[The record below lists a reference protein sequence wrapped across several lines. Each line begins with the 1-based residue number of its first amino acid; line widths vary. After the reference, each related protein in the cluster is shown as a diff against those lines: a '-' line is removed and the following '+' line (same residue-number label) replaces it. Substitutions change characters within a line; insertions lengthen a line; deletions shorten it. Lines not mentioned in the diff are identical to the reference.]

1 MAESLGAAA
10 SIVGI
15 VSLAGQ
21 ICSGVQQLYAF
32 VDSVKQAPSDFQ
44 NIKNDMLLIERLV
57 GRMAEDC
64 TGLPEYLDNDILK
77 SSLELCLSR
86 ITRLLTIIQSL
97 DPSSQK
103 NRPINFIKATVKKAR
118 VAEFV
123 KELDSAKMT
132 LMLVYQHHTQTLRPQ
147 GMSQLS
153 CRSTSNAQ
161 PMEQKKLSTQM
172 VKFGHSCSNT
182 SEVIYAF
189 WLGSLSVK
197 SQTVTRRPA
206 NQKPDTAATEHRSEK
221 KTFTLKSTGW
231 WSSRIIELQ
240 AIRQASHW
248 TFNLRPWQVV
258 SPDSLLFAFCREG
271 DLRNIQRLF
280 SKGLAS
286 PFDITPDGDTALH
299 FAALSG
305 NPELVAFLLYNGADA
320 HVENTSGE

>member
-1 MAESLGAAA
+1 
-10 SIVGI
+10 
-15 VSLAGQ
+15 
-21 ICSGVQQLYAF
+21 
-32 VDSVKQAPSDFQ
+32 
-44 NIKNDMLLIERLV
+44 
-57 GRMAEDC
+57 
-64 TGLPEYLDNDILK
+64 
-77 SSLELCLSR
+77 
-86 ITRLLTIIQSL
+86 
-97 DPSSQK
+97 
-103 NRPINFIKATVKKAR
+103 
-118 VAEFV
+118 
-123 KELDSAKMT
+123 
-132 LMLVYQHHTQTLRPQ
+132 
-147 GMSQLS
+147 MSQLS

-172 VKFGHSCSNT
+172 VKFGQSCSNT

-299 FAALSG
+299 VCISQ
-305 NPELVAFLLYNGADA
+305 
-320 HVENTSGE
+320 S

>member
-1 MAESLGAAA
+1 
-10 SIVGI
+10 
-15 VSLAGQ
+15 
-21 ICSGVQQLYAF
+21 
-32 VDSVKQAPSDFQ
+32 
-44 NIKNDMLLIERLV
+44 
-57 GRMAEDC
+57 
-64 TGLPEYLDNDILK
+64 
-77 SSLELCLSR
+77 
-86 ITRLLTIIQSL
+86 
-97 DPSSQK
+97 
-103 NRPINFIKATVKKAR
+103 
-118 VAEFV
+118 
-123 KELDSAKMT
+123 
-132 LMLVYQHHTQTLRPQ
+132 
-147 GMSQLS
+147 MSQLS

-172 VKFGHSCSNT
+172 VKFGQSCSNK

-206 NQKPDTAATEHRSEK
+206 NQKPDTAATEYRSEK

-299 FAALSG
+299 VCISQ
-305 NPELVAFLLYNGADA
+305 
-320 HVENTSGE
+320 S

>member
-57 GRMAEDC
+57 GRMADDC

-103 NRPINFIKATVKKAR
+103 NRPINLIKATVKKAR

-132 LMLVYQHHTQTLRPQ
+132 LMLVYQHHTQ
-147 GMSQLS
+147 
-153 CRSTSNAQ
+153 
-161 PMEQKKLSTQM
+161 
-172 VKFGHSCSNT
+172 
-182 SEVIYAF
+182 
-189 WLGSLSVK
+189 SV
-197 SQTVTRRPA
+197 V
-206 NQKPDTAATEHRSEK
+206 ATEIYSC
-221 KTFTLKSTGW
+221 
-231 WSSRIIELQ
+231 WS
-240 AIRQASHW
+240 
-248 TFNLRPWQVV
+248 
-258 SPDSLLFAFCREG
+258 
-271 DLRNIQRLF
+271 
-280 SKGLAS
+280 
-286 PFDITPDGDTALH
+286 
-299 FAALSG
+299 
-305 NPELVAFLLYNGADA
+305 Y
-320 HVENTSGE
+320 

>member
-118 VAEFV
+118 VADCGHRNLF
-123 KELDSAKMT
+123 L
-132 LMLVYQHHTQTLRPQ
+132 LVLLT
-147 GMSQLS
+147 
-153 CRSTSNAQ
+153 
-161 PMEQKKLSTQM
+161 
-172 VKFGHSCSNT
+172 
-182 SEVIYAF
+182 
-189 WLGSLSVK
+189 
-197 SQTVTRRPA
+197 RPA
-206 NQKPDTAATEHRSEK
+206 Q
-221 KTFTLKSTGW
+221 
-231 WSSRIIELQ
+231 
-240 AIRQASHW
+240 
-248 TFNLRPWQVV
+248 
-258 SPDSLLFAFCREG
+258 
-271 DLRNIQRLF
+271 
-280 SKGLAS
+280 
-286 PFDITPDGDTALH
+286 DITPSSSVTR
-299 FAALSG
+299 AA
-305 NPELVAFLLYNGADA
+305 
-320 HVENTSGE
+320 TRRK